1 VSGLPDRPAAGPAV
15 PGLGR
20 RLWEGW
26 KRIARHIG
34 DFQARLL
41 LTVFYFV
48 CLTPF
53 ALAVRLGSDPLAI
66 KAGSPRGWSLRR
78 AETDRELDRARRQF

>member
-1 VSGLPDRPAAGPAV
+1 MGVRVTQHDNLV
-15 PGLGR
+15 R

-26 KRIARHIG
+26 KRFGRKLG

-48 CLTPF
+48 VVAPF
-53 ALAVRLGSDPLAI
+53 ALLVKLGSDPLALAP
-66 KAGSPRGWSLRR
+66 KTPKGWRPRTAAPGSAL
-78 AETDRELDRARRQF
+78 ERARRQF